1 MSLPRPLFVLLLP
14 LFPMA
19 ACLCCEETGD
29 VAAAAA
35 AGARAGE
42 DGVRAPRGDLSATLT
57 EQ

>member
-35 AGARAGE
+35 ARAGE

>member
-35 AGARAGE
+35 AARAGE